1 MIKTIHNKIKQ
12 FNKIIINN
20 LHIRIFR
27 RRGKVVKE
35 YQCMKDSSYGICT
48 DKRKYNKCEIQSVY
62 LN

>member
-12 FNKIIINN
+12 FNKTIINN
-20 LHIRIFR
+20 LHIRIFK

-48 DKRKYNKCEIQSVY
+48 DKRKYNK
-62 LN
+62 